1 MGTPTCTT
9 GLALSTRLPD
19 SGGVPL
25 DTIQDFRVMDLED
38 MGQDIDRGI
47 PIIIPVPAFLQ
58 VGRFLTPAGQALV
71 LRLQQMRH
79 HECSN
84 DRTRR
89 GEHPGIFVDTFL
101 KPVLASPFRAG

>member
-25 DTIQDFRVMDLED
+25 ATIQDFRDMGRED
-38 MGQDIDRGI
+38 MGQDIDQGI
-47 PIIIPVPAFLQ
+47 PIIIPVPAIPRAD
-58 VGRFLTPAGQALV
+58 RFLTLADQALV
-71 LRLQQMRH
+71 LRLQRMPR

-89 GEHPGIFVDTFL
+89 GEHPGIFVDTFS
-101 KPVLASPFRAG
+101 KPVLASPLRAG

>member
-19 SGGVPL
+19 SGGAPL
-25 DTIQDFRVMDLED
+25 RTIQDFPDMGQED

-71 LRLQQMRH
+71 LRLRRMPR
-79 HECSN
+79 HECSD
-84 DRTRR
+84 DRMR
-89 GEHPGIFVDTFL
+89 
-101 KPVLASPFRAG
+101 

>member
-1 MGTPTCTT
+1 MGTPMCTT

-25 DTIQDFRVMDLED
+25 GTIQDFRDMGREG
-38 MGQDIDRGI
+38 MGQDIDQGI

-71 LRLQQMRH
+71 LRLRRMPR
-79 HECSN
+79 HECSD
-84 DRTRR
+84 DRTR
-89 GEHPGIFVDTFL
+89 
-101 KPVLASPFRAG
+101 

>member
-19 SGGVPL
+19 SGGAPL
-25 DTIQDFRVMDLED
+25 RTIQDFPDMGQED

-47 PIIIPVPAFLQ
+47 PIIIPVPACLQ

-71 LRLQQMRH
+71 LRLRRMPR
-79 HECSN
+79 HECSD
-84 DRTRR
+84 DRMR
-89 GEHPGIFVDTFL
+89 
-101 KPVLASPFRAG
+101 